1 MSVRRNPVT
10 RLLSNSA
17 AITGAAILTP
27 AAMPAD
33 AAVEAP
39 KAAKTPK
46 KRTRRARR
54 APSQDTQLSPEQKQ
68 LIRTSFKRIEPALDL
83 VAQLFYLKLFR
94 LDPSLR
100 DKFDGPIEV
109 QARKFS
115 AGAKLAMISLGHEDG
130 LAPTLKLLGA
140 RHRQM
145 GIRTR
150 HYRTMSRALVWT
162 LERSL
167 DKAFD
172 RDTKDAWNTLTAHF
186 TKVMAR

>member
-1 MSVRRNPVT
+1 M
-10 RLLSNSA
+10 
-17 AITGAAILTP
+17 P
-27 AAMPAD
+27 AAMQ
-33 AAVEAP
+33 AAVASPKP
-39 KAAKTPK
+39 KARRKRRSAAKEIKLTAAQ
-46 KRTRRARR
+46 KR
-54 APSQDTQLSPEQKQ
+54 
-68 LIRTSFKRIEPALDL
+68 LIRLSFLRIEPALDL
-83 VAQLFYLKLFR
+83 VAQLFFLKLFR

-100 DKFDGPIEV
+100 KKFDGPVEQ
-109 QARKFS
+109 QARKFA

-130 LAPTLKLLGA
+130 LAPTLKLLAA

-172 RDTKDAWNTLTAHF
+172 QNTKDAWNALLSNF
-186 TKVMAR
+186 TQVLSR

>member
-1 MSVRRNPVT
+1 M
-10 RLLSNSA
+10 
-17 AITGAAILTP
+17 P
-27 AAMPAD
+27 AAALQ
-33 AAVEAP
+33 ASVEAP
-39 KAAKTPK
+39 EKPIPVKKRNRRGRSAAK
-46 KRTRRARR
+46 
-54 APSQDTQLSPEQKQ
+54 DTQLTQAQKK
-68 LIRTSFKRIEPALDL
+68 LILQSFKRVEPALDL
-83 VAQLFYLKLFR
+83 VAQLFCLKLFR

-100 DKFDGPIEV
+100 KKFSGPVEV
-109 QARKFS
+109 QARKFA

-172 RDTKDAWNTLTAHF
+172 RDTKDAWNALLAQF
-186 TKVMAR
+186 TKVMSG

>member
-1 MSVRRNPVT
+1 
-10 RLLSNSA
+10 
-17 AITGAAILTP
+17 
-27 AAMPAD
+27 MPAIQTSV
-33 AAVEAP
+33 A
-39 KAAKTPK
+39 TPK
-46 KRTRRARR
+46 TKARR
-54 APSQDTQLSPEQKQ
+54 AKRARSSETQLTAEQKR
-68 LIRTSFKRIEPALDL
+68 LIRLSFLRVEPALDL
-83 VAQLFYLKLFR
+83 VAQLFFLKLFR

-100 DKFDGPIEV
+100 KKFAGPIEV
-109 QARKFS
+109 QARKFA

-167 DKAFD
+167 EKEFD
-172 RDTKDAWNTLTAHF
+172 RDTKDAWNTLLARF
-186 TKVMAR
+186 TKVMSG